1 MGLVSVIVPTF
12 NRAALIRRCFDSVV
26 AQRHRP
32 LEFLVADD
40 CSTDDTADV
49 VRQLPAR
56 EGVEVV
62 YLPQSC
68 NRGVSAA
75 RNAALGVSRGEFIA
89 MLDSDDVWFADHLE
103 KLKAAMNVSGA
114 AIAYSRG
121 DIREAPDAPP
131 SGRSSF
137 GPTEHEEE
145 NIYECLFY
153 YNFVLPS
160 AMLARR
166 IVFAKTG
173 LFDEDPQI
181 QHAEDWDLSLRAA
194 ASGMKFVHVR
204 ETTIFYTTPAEVP
217 EAKKQMM
224 MRRFIH
230 CLKKHHGYAGTSTAR
245 RRFTLGYYLIWL
257 GIMLGPA
264 EPESQDLFRQ
274 ARRLAWASPDLLL
287 PSVCGLLLPRFRAS
301 VRNQGHRALM
311 RFFRSL
317 RARHRSLRGFPD
329 PWD

>member
-12 NRAALIRRCFDSVV
+12 NRSALIRRCFDSVV

-32 LEFLVADD
+32 LQFVVADD

-62 YLPQSC
+62 YLRQPK
-68 NRGVSAA
+68 NLGVSAA
-75 RNAALGVSRGEFIA
+75 RNAALGAARGDRLA
-89 MLDSDDVWFADHLE
+89 LLDSDDVWCPDHLE
-103 KLKAAMNVSGA
+103 KLQAALDTTGA
-114 AIAYSRG
+114 DIAYARG
-121 DIREAPDAPP
+121 DIREGPEAQP

-137 GPTEHEEE
+137 GPTEHEEQHTG
-145 NIYECLFY
+145 ECLYY

-160 AMLARR
+160 ATLVRGAFFEK
-166 IVFAKTG
+166 IG

-181 QHAEDWDLSLRAA
+181 QHAEDWDMSLRAA
-194 ASGMKFVHVR
+194 AAGLRFTHVR
-204 ETTIFYTTPAEVP
+204 QATVFYTTPAQVP

-230 CLKKHHGYAGTSTAR
+230 CLKKHGRYCGTSASR
-245 RRFTLGYYLIWL
+245 RRFTLGYYIIWL
-257 GIMLGPA
+257 GIMLGPQEA
-264 EPESQDLFRQ
+264 ESQSLFRQ
-274 ARRLAWASPDLLL
+274 ARRLGVTTPSLML
-287 PSVCGLLLPRFRAS
+287 PSIFGLLMPRLPVSRC
-301 VRNQGHRALM
+301 VLGQRALM
-311 RFFRSL
+311 RLFRGL
-317 RARHRSLRGFPD
+317 RAKHRTLRGFPD